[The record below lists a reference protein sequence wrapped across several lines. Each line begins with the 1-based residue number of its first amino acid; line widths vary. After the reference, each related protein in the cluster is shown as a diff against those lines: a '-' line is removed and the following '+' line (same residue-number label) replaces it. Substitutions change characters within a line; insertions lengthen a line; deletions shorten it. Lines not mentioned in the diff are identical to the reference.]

1 MKNRMPPTV
10 VIDCFPESAKKYRFG
25 YAVVAVDVIRATTT
39 AVTAVSLGWRC
50 FPTPSLEA
58 VGPLAARLDNP
69 LLAGEMGG
77 NMPYGFD
84 MTNSPAEMALRTDF
98 QRPMILL
105 STSGTSLIHATRGC
119 EASYVACLRNYSA
132 QIRYLVSRHA
142 KVAVIGAGG
151 RGEFREEDQMC
162 CAWIAEGLIKA
173 GYLPGNR
180 NTEELVQRWSGA
192 PADGFLG
199 SKSVEYLRRSDQL
212 RDLEYVLSHIDDIPA
227 VFTLKDQEIVMIPV
241 AQCHR

>member
-77 NMPYGFD
+77 NMPHGFD
-84 MTNSPAEMALRTDF
+84 MTNSPAGMALRAGF
-98 QRPMILL
+98 PRQIGRA
-105 STSGTSLIHATRGC
+105 SCRGR
-119 EASYVACLRNYSA
+119 V
-132 QIRYLVSRHA
+132 
-142 KVAVIGAGG
+142 
-151 RGEFREEDQMC
+151 
-162 CAWIAEGLIKA
+162 
-173 GYLPGNR
+173 
-180 NTEELVQRWSGA
+180 
-192 PADGFLG
+192 
-199 SKSVEYLRRSDQL
+199 
-212 RDLEYVLSHIDDIPA
+212 
-227 VFTLKDQEIVMIPV
+227 
-241 AQCHR
+241 

>member
-10 VIDCFPESAKKYRFG
+10 VIDCFPESAKKYSFG

-58 VGPLAARLDNP
+58 VRPLAARLDNP

-84 MTNSPAEMALRTDF
+84 MTNSPAEIALRTDF

-105 STSGTSLIHATRGC
+105 STSGTALIHATRGC
-119 EASYVACLRNYSA
+119 EARYVACLRNYNA
-132 QIRYLVSRHA
+132 QIRYLVGRHT

-173 GYLPGNR
+173 GYLPGSR

-227 VFTLKDQEIVMIPV
+227 VFTLKDQEIVMTPV